1 MQRRTRAAWRAEMR
15 DYRAESAQ
23 LQGKC
28 AGLLGSG
35 AVDVIVAWTE
45 CDDRPRVRET
55 AIDKDRPDLVRKII
69 WSPFCTTS
77 TVTFLKKNKAA
88 LAGKKI
94 GVVVKDCDFQA
105 LNVLLQE
112 HFLKMEDLVII
123 GARCDG
129 LAESDLFARPAA
141 GDLSITSDEE
151 GVGIGEERH
160 RWDEF
165 GFSAC
170 ITCSYEHMK
179 PDHVVGEYWRK
190 KGKPE
195 WRHLSRLL
203 ALPAAE
209 RRDHYAGIFESCIR
223 CYACRE
229 VCPVCAC
236 VECAIDP
243 GERVITPRTPPAD
256 KACAPVWATR
266 ERALSEN
273 AVYLTTRAMHMA
285 GRCVRCGFCERAC
298 PVGLPLMEILDL
310 SNDAARRIYGYEA
323 GRDPKEPPFLA
334 SYAETDPDDKGAAR

>member
-1 MQRRTRAAWRAEMR
+1 MR
-15 DYRAESAQ
+15 DYRAESAR
-23 LQGKC
+23 LREIC
-28 AGLLGSG
+28 AGLLERG
-35 AVDVIVAWTE
+35 AVDIVVAWTE
-45 CDDRPRVRET
+45 GDDPPRVREA
-55 AIDKDRPDLVRKII
+55 AIDKSRPDLVRKII

-88 LAGKKI
+88 LAGKKV

-112 HFLKMEDLVII
+112 YFLKRENLVII

-129 LAESDLFARPAA
+129 LAEADLFARSQGEAPA
-141 GDLSITSDEE
+141 ITSDAESVS
-151 GVGIGEERH
+151 VGNETH
-160 RWDEF
+160 RWEEF
-165 GFSAC
+165 GFTTC

-179 PDHVVGEYWRK
+179 PDHVIGEYGRK

-195 WRHLSRLL
+195 WKHLSRIL
-203 ALPAAE
+203 ALLPEE
-209 RRDHYAGIFESCIR
+209 RREHYAAIFESCIR

-243 GERVITPRTPPAD
+243 GERAITPRTPPAD
-256 KACAPVWATR
+256 KAGAPVWATR

-285 GRCVRCGFCERAC
+285 GRCIRCGWCERAC

-310 SNDAARRIYGYEA
+310 SNDAVNRIYGYEA
-323 GRDPKEPPFLA
+323 GRDPKDPPFLA
-334 SYAETDPDDKGAAR
+334 SFAETDPDDKGATQ